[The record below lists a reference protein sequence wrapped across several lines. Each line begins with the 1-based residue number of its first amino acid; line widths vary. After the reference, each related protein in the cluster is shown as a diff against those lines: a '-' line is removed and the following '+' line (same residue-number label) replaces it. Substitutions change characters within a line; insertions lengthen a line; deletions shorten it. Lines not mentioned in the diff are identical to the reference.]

1 VDVARQSD
9 VMAVSLFNK
18 TNIPLLGKALDA
30 YALRQKVIASN
41 IANISTVGYRS
52 QTVQFEDELAGALQG
67 SQISGTQT
75 NARHME
81 IGAPSPADPVAQVVD
96 TNRAG
101 DVPNRSGVNDVDI
114 DNEMAELAK
123 DQIQFRF
130 AARMITDVFR
140 GIQKSIRGQT

>member
-1 VDVARQSD
+1 
-9 VMAVSLFNK
+9 MAISLFNK

-81 IGAPSPADPVAQVVD
+81 IGAPSPADPAAHVVD
-96 TNRAG
+96 TNRTG
-101 DVPNRSGVNDVDI
+101 DVPNCSGVNDVDI

>member
-1 VDVARQSD
+1 
-9 VMAVSLFNK
+9 
-18 TNIPLLGKALDA
+18 
-30 YALRQKVIASN
+30 
-41 IANISTVGYRS
+41 
-52 QTVQFEDELAGALQG
+52 
-67 SQISGTQT
+67 
-75 NARHME
+75 
-81 IGAPSPADPVAQVVD
+81 VAQVVD